1 MDEPSRSDQI
11 TDALIRGGLVRTD
24 GDATCPDPSLLAA
37 LHEGG
42 LEPDESERW
51 MTHLAECRRCQA
63 TLAGL
68 ARVDVETPS
77 TQVPTYSWWSHV
89 QRGLRWPV
97 LVPLAAGSVIVLAVW
112 VVDPGSTVGP
122 RQPTP
127 QRSTDTAAQS
137 AAAPTSQPIRE
148 LASERSSPTADRT
161 IAESAA
167 GLAPDEDAGV
177 SPDNAPSAIR
187 ALDVQPPALSEEVFE
202 TAPARAEGA
211 AVAPRLRPE
220 ALSSA
225 RAGARRANTALL
237 GADAPSDPVAEPV
250 ILFAPQDRRRW
261 RAGLDGNIA
270 RTDDDGQTWRV
281 QLNVSERV
289 RAGAA
294 PSIDV
299 AWLVGDRGLVLRT
312 VDGERWVRTSVPVA
326 APLAGIDASDEF
338 TATVTTADG
347 RRFRTVDGGAGW
359 TLVP

>member
-1 MDEPSRSDQI
+1 VDEPSRSDQI
-11 TDALIRGGLVRTD
+11 TDALIRGGLIRTD
-24 GDATCPDPSLLAA
+24 GDATCPDPSLLAG

-63 TLAGL
+63 TLAAL
-68 ARVDVETPS
+68 ARADVEA
-77 TQVPTYSWWSHV
+77 PTAHAPAHSWWSYV

-97 LVPLAAGSVIVLAVW
+97 LVPLAAGAVIVLAVW

-122 RQPTP
+122 RRSTP
-127 QRSTDTAAQS
+127 QRSTDAAPQS
-137 AAAPTSQPIRE
+137 AAIPTSQPVRE
-148 LASERSSPTADRT
+148 STSERASPTADRT
-161 IAESAA
+161 FGENAA
-167 GLAPDEDAGV
+167 GLAQDEDAGV
-177 SPDNAPSAIR
+177 VTDNAS
-187 ALDVQPPALSEEVFE
+187 ALSEEVLE
-202 TAPARAEGA
+202 TAPAQAEPG
-211 AVAPRLRPE
+211 AVARRPLPE

-225 RAGARRANTALL
+225 RARARPADAAALL
-237 GADAPSDPVAEPV
+237 RAAEPSDPVADPV
-250 ILFAPQDRRRW
+250 VLSSPQDRRRW

-281 QLNVSERV
+281 QLNVAERV

-312 VDGERWVRTSVPVA
+312 LDGEQWVRTSVPVA
-326 APLAGIDASDEF
+326 ASLAGIEASDELR
-338 TATVTTADG
+338 ATVTTADG